1 MNFRWI
7 ALGAALASGLAGAP
21 RAAETAEAEAEVR
34 ARVEAWADAFNQ
46 SDDGAVCEI
55 YSEELLSVW
64 RGSPDAGRAETCA
77 RIAESLADKTADI
90 TYSPVIE
97 EVLVA
102 ESGDFAV
109 ARIVWTLGVE
119 RAGAVTT
126 SQERGTDLLRREPDG
141 AWRIL
146 RSFAFSTEPDE

>member
-1 MNFRWI
+1 MDFRWI
-7 ALGAALASGLAGAP
+7 AIGAALAAGLAGMP
-21 RAAETAEAEAEVR
+21 RAAETDAAESEIR
-34 ARVEAWADAFNQ
+34 ARIEAWGDAFNQ
-46 SDDGAVCEI
+46 DDPEAVCEI
-55 YSEELLSVW
+55 YSADLVAVW
-64 RGSPDAGRAETCA
+64 RGSPDGGRAETCA
-77 RIAESLADKTADI
+77 RIAEALADKTADL
-90 TYSPVIE
+90 TYSPEIE
-97 EVLVA
+97 EIILA

-119 RAGAVTT
+119 RAGTVTT